1 MDDQGDP
8 SLKTWSGQ
16 PGDQTP
22 RGHIVVDRQED
33 DIISPPGSSSD
44 GMGSSPHMEGTT
56 TSAVDLTGIEEI
68 RSDDSFEEQ
77 VWRNT
82 QRSDDRAPGYR

>member
-16 PGDQTP
+16 PGDQPP

-77 VWRNT
+77 V
-82 QRSDDRAPGYR
+82 